1 MSHSCLIRVYRNVS
15 HLQKFYN
22 TASQSSVARRK
33 RVNAMTEFLHSF
45 CQVGEYVAADLKVCW
60 IRAKILEVDI
70 QHGTVKVRYRKAFF

>member
-1 MSHSCLIRVYRNVS
+1 M
-15 HLQKFYN
+15 
-22 TASQSSVARRK
+22 ARRK

-70 QHGTVKVRYRKAFF
+70 QHGTVKVRYKKAFF